1 MILDE
6 IINRQLAEINQKGKL
21 RILKTL
27 PASVINFGSNDYL
40 GLSKNK
46 KVFKAAQTALKE
58 CGLGAT
64 SSRLVAGN
72 HRYYQVLEKLLAEN
86 KGYEKCLVFG
96 SGYLAN
102 IGLMQAIA
110 GKGDLI
116 LADKLAHNCLI
127 NGAKLSVAVSGA
139 ELKRFPHN
147 NYQQLEEILAKYRS
161 DFNNCFIISE
171 SIFSMDGD
179 RADIAKINLLAK
191 KYRAV
196 SIIDDAHSCF
206 TPLKDKPDIIT
217 GTLSKALGSY
227 GGYICANKNVI
238 DLLINRAGSLIF
250 STALP
255 ASVIAGATE
264 ALNIINQNSN
274 VSFKPFEMAS
284 YFCELI
290 GIPQPQSQIVP
301 LIIGDNKKTLTMAEK
316 LLEMGYFVPAI
327 RPPTVPE
334 NTARLRFSFSSQHK
348 KKDVEGLARAVIAMG
363 KLDNL

>member
-40 GLSKNK
+40 GLASNK
-46 KVFKAAQTALKE
+46 KVIKAAQTALKE

-127 NGAKLSVAVSGA
+127 NGAKVSNA

-161 DFNNCFIISE
+161 DFNNCFII
-171 SIFSMDGD
+171 
-179 RADIAKINLLAK
+179 AN
-191 KYRAV
+191 
-196 SIIDDAHSCF
+196 
-206 TPLKDKPDIIT
+206 P
-217 GTLSKALGSY
+217 
-227 GGYICANKNVI
+227 IC
-238 DLLINRAGSLIF
+238 
-250 STALP
+250 
-255 ASVIAGATE
+255 
-264 ALNIINQNSN
+264 
-274 VSFKPFEMAS
+274 
-284 YFCELI
+284 
-290 GIPQPQSQIVP
+290 
-301 LIIGDNKKTLTMAEK
+301 
-316 LLEMGYFVPAI
+316 
-327 RPPTVPE
+327 
-334 NTARLRFSFSSQHK
+334 
-348 KKDVEGLARAVIAMG
+348 
-363 KLDNL
+363 